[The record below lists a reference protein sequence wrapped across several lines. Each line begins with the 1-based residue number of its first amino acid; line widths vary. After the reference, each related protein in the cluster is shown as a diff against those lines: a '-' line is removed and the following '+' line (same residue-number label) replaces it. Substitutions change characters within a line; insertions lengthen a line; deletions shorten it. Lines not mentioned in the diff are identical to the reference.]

1 MLQVKKIIFKIL
13 LIISVN
19 NLNGQTKEADLQ
31 VFCPIKFIDN
41 FCWGVSESP
50 LTKCALNISSDFL
63 FKLKKHSLNKISSK
77 RYDTSSLLKKNKHP
91 KPKITDQ
98 LSIFKIQK
106 GKKFEQKKYLI
117 HFSQQNRLEKALV

>member
-41 FCWGVSESP
+41 FCWGGSESS

-77 RYDTSSLLKKNKHP
+77 RYDTF
-91 KPKITDQ
+91 
-98 LSIFKIQK
+98 SIF
-106 GKKFEQKKYLI
+106 
-117 HFSQQNRLEKALV
+117 